1 MRFILTCLRLY
12 PKQSFIMLSALLLA
26 NLAEGIGLSA
36 LLPLLN
42 LAIRQTPEAQSDPS
56 MQQQTVNRFEQMVLD
71 QLDAVG
77 LSPTIGLLL
86 VIVVIA
92 VSFKSGLMLV
102 AQRNI
107 GYTAAQIATD
117 LRLDM
122 LRAMLATRWEYF
134 LQQPIGRYTNSLA
147 TEAQRASNAFVFSV
161 TLITILIQSTIYTG
175 IALLVSWQATIIA
188 VVIAIFVM
196 SILRFLVKMSRKA
209 GRKQTKLLKSLLTR
223 LTDTLQSVKPLKAM
237 AREGLADSVL
247 TLETAKL
254 NKSLQKEVFST
265 AVLAAAQEELFV
277 IIIAIGMYL
286 ALVFWEMPLATVMML
301 VILLGRTLS
310 RLGKVQKQYQKM
322 VNKESAFWSLQKTI
336 EDARAAREQLHGG
349 AVVELTQGIRLQEVG
364 FSYGGHAILKG
375 LSMEIPAGSLT
386 TIIGPSGSGKTTLV
400 DLIIGLLKPQEGE
413 ISIDGVPMD
422 ELDIKA
428 WRSRIGYV
436 PQENLLLH
444 DTILHNVTL
453 GDPELDEGDAEY
465 ALRAAGAWEFVQQL
479 PEGLLSTVG
488 ERGGRLSGG
497 QRQRIMIA
505 RALAHRPRLLIL
517 DEATSALDPVSE
529 AAISSTMEQLR
540 GELTI
545 LAISHQTAL
554 VSAADRVYR
563 MEDQRA
569 VLVSGTRQDAS

>member
-413 ISIDGVPMD
+413 ITIDGVPMD